1 MMSIFFYEVINKQ
14 YFLVIHFSFQFFSLH
29 FDWEM
34 RHDVRV
40 GRNKILIAPAVT
52 LNSYMIFHIFIY
64 NNS

>member
-1 MMSIFFYEVINKQ
+1 MMSIFFMKWLINNIS
-14 YFLVIHFSFQFFSLH
+14 LLSIFSFQFFSLH

-34 RHDVRV
+34 RHDGRV